1 MAEDHL
7 KRSAS
12 FGSRR
17 RDDPSFEEDP
27 LIELARIVAEDGGF
41 RRHRTPELRPARNEP
56 GAYPSPARDEAIANQ
71 LEAELMQEWE
81 RATGEARPPEAPH
94 APAPQQRFP
103 EIVIEDARPVRTAFG
118 GAQHRDW
125 SSEARPPREEAPEPF
140 EQELDALFADAETSR
155 AADAAHGPAE
165 EGGGAVSLP
174 QYEDNYADSY
184 SAEVAEVAE
193 VDDYADPPDFDSES
207 HPEDYHEEDAP
218 ALAPERYQPERRGRS
233 YKGLIAAVGVAGIA
247 ILGGAAAAIVGGFG
261 GQSDSGPPPVISA
274 EAGPAKVEPEGGDT
288 AQAGSTA
295 GQAVYDRV
303 AGQVPKDEEK
313 LVERTEEPQQVSR
326 VVLPGAGAT
335 QQSDGA
341 LSGERPGDAAAEPNG
356 SSAQER
362 IGGQIS
368 SETPSMLNGPRIDPV
383 GPRRVRTVTVRPD
396 GSIASTP
403 DPVPVAEAASQ
414 PLAETLAD
422 FDGADAPD
430 PVPVRTVTIG
440 GGGQEPSRSLQSEPA
455 APQPLE
461 GLIDSLQPPAPAAA
475 GEPVGEEAAAAPPAE
490 EQVAMLPRAR
500 PDQVPEAF
508 TRPAA
513 APRSEP
519 QQAAPSPA
527 ATSRGGQPVDL
538 LAAGPAAP
546 RTQAQPSQPVQQAA
560 TPAAPSASSAF
571 AVQLS
576 AQRSEDQARATF
588 ASLRNRFPSILGDQ
602 QPQIVRADLGADGIF
617 YRVRVGADSQ
627 AEAAQLCQRLQAAG
641 GTCFVTR

>member
-12 FGSRR
+12 FGSSR

-56 GAYPSPARDEAIANQ
+56 GAYPFPAHDAIANQ

-81 RATGEARPPEAPH
+81 RATSEAPPSETPPSE
-94 APAPQQRFP
+94 APQQPAPQQRFP

-118 GAQHRDW
+118 GAQHGDW
-125 SSEARPPREEAPEPF
+125 SSEARQPREEAPEPF
-140 EQELDALFADAETSR
+140 EQELDALFPDAEASQ
-155 AADAAHGPAE
+155 AAAAAHGPAE
-165 EGGGAVSLP
+165 EEGAAMSLP
-174 QYEDNYADSY
+174 EYEDPYAHGY
-184 SAEVAEVAE
+184 SAETHEYEASG
-193 VDDYADPPDFDSES
+193 DYESEPDHRDFV
-207 HPEDYHEEDAP
+207 EEDAP
-218 ALAPERYQPERRGRS
+218 ALAPERHQPERRGRS

-247 ILGGAAAAIVGGFG
+247 IVGAAVAAIVGGIG

-274 EAGPAKVEPEGGDT
+274 EAGPAKVEPEGTDT
-288 AQAGSTA
+288 AEAGSTA

-303 AGQVPKDEEK
+303 AGQVAKDEEK
-313 LVERTEEPQQVSR
+313 LVERTEQPQQVSR
-326 VVLPGAGAT
+326 IVLPEGAT
-335 QQSDGA
+335 QQADGA
-341 LSGERPGDAAAEPNG
+341 ATAAGREAAAEAEPSG
-356 SSAQER
+356 SSSQER

-396 GSIASTP
+396 GSIASAP
-403 DPVPVAEAASQ
+403 EPVRVAEAASQ
-414 PLAETLAD
+414 PFGEAVAD

-440 GGGQEPSRSLQSEPA
+440 GGGQEPSRSLQSEPG
-455 APQPLE
+455 APQPLD
-461 GLIDSLQPPAPAAA
+461 GLIDSLQPTAPAAA
-475 GEPVGEEAAAAPPAE
+475 GEPARAAEAAETPPAE
-490 EQVAMLPRAR
+490 QQVAMLPRAR
-500 PDQVPEAF
+500 PGQVPEAF

-513 APRSEP
+513 AQQSAP
-519 QQAAPSPA
+519 QQAAPPPA

-560 TPAAPSASSAF
+560 TPAAPSASSPF

-588 ASLRNRFPSILGDQ
+588 ASLRNQFPSILGDQ
-602 QPQIVRADLGADGIF
+602 QPQIVRADLGADGIY
-617 YRVRVGADSQ
+617 YRVRVGANSQ

-641 GTCFVTR
+641 GNCVVTR